1 MNSTKKLEMEKTIKH
16 ISGGLSE
23 LAGLFAADG
32 CLNFDK
38 RYAKDQAILRVIHT
52 YPRIQIHC
60 VSQRIILQM
69 SKMLKRFEIK
79 NFVSV
84 KKSIKDNEVNSYMLQ
99 VSGVKMLEK
108 WVEEIGFSNKSHLTR
123 YEIFKKVGFVPSNTS
138 YEQRLR
144 ILDGELDPWSFY
156 PKRGL

>member
-1 MNSTKKLEMEKTIKH
+1 
-16 ISGGLSE
+16 
-23 LAGLFAADG
+23 
-32 CLNFDK
+32 
-38 RYAKDQAILRVIHT
+38 
-52 YPRIQIHC
+52 
-60 VSQRIILQM
+60 
-69 SKMLKRFEIK
+69 
-79 NFVSV
+79 
-84 KKSIKDNEVNSYMLQ
+84 MLQ

-156 PKRGL
+156 PKSARSLAWIRRQ